1 MKKNFII
8 LLLVPYFLHGQNANE
23 YEQVFMGLNNMLSTN
38 GSFKKAVFMVE
49 KGFDNTLSEQDFN
62 EEIEVLK
69 DLSLIRLKDHLLY
82 DKKDSAIIKKYA
94 AIFKT
99 ITDTTKIQIG
109 SQTFNFFPF
118 RYDFDDIF
126 GDPPVPPRCRSV
138 SS

>member
-82 DKKDSAIIKKYA
+82 DIGLSYKNLAFKKNSSISLKSSAK
-94 AIFKT
+94 
-99 ITDTTKIQIG
+99 
-109 SQTFNFFPF
+109 
-118 RYDFDDIF
+118 
-126 GDPPVPPRCRSV
+126 
-138 SS
+138 SSN